1 MERHRADEAATE
13 QLVAQR
19 LRQQQDA
26 AREKYLDRDDRD
38 DRQHQR
44 FDKRQHERERD

>member
-1 MERHRADEAATE
+1 MERNDADEAAAIF
-13 QLVAQR
+13 AQR

-44 FDKRQHERERD
+44 FDRRQYERETR